1 MMAVE
6 RVARGRKAADV
17 PADYAVVFAELK
29 ETVRSARLRAHR
41 SVNTELLGLYWTIGQ
56 TLVERR
62 QQDGWGAKVV
72 DRLAGDL
79 RAEFPDMTGLSSRS
93 LVYMQT
99 MAKTWPVAFT
109 QQAAAQ
115 LPWGH
120 IMVLLD
126 RLDDTETRDWY
137 ADRAVANGWS
147 RAVLLN
153 QIKSK
158 LHVRIGAAPTNFVEV
173 LGDSDLDL
181 QLVKDPYNFEFLGL
195 TERVDERI
203 LEQRL
208 MDRIQEFL
216 LELGEGWSLY
226 ARQRRFTVGSKDFI
240 ADLIFFNVEHRRFV
254 VCELKVDEFD
264 PAYLGQLQF
273 YVEWAERHLR
283 KPDHQPTVGILL
295 VASKDEVVVRYA
307 LAASTSPLAV
317 ATYTFDALPVATK
330 RELKSTKQLS
340 SAVQRTHEADG

>member
-1 MMAVE
+1 MAVE
-6 RVARGRKAADV
+6 RATRGRKVAVV
-17 PADYAVVFAELK
+17 PADYATVLAELK
-29 ETVRSARLRAHR
+29 DAVRSARLRAHR
-41 SVNTELLGLYWTIGQ
+41 AVNNELLGLYWTIGR

-62 QQDGWGAKVV
+62 KDEGWGTSLVAK
-72 DRLAGDL
+72 LATDL
-79 RAEFPDMTGLSSRS
+79 RAEFPDMTGLSPRS
-93 LVYMQT
+93 LAYMRSFAVAWPDQVLQQPA
-99 MAKTWPVAFT
+99 AK
-109 QQAAAQ
+109 

-126 RLDDTETRDWY
+126 RLDDTDQRDWY

-158 LHVRIGAAPTNFVEV
+158 FHARIGAAPTNFIEV
-173 LGDSDLDL
+173 LGDTDLDA

-283 KPDHQPTVGILL
+283 KADHQPTVGILL

-317 ATYTFDALPVATK
+317 ATYTFDALPAEAR
-330 RELKSTKQLS
+330 RELKSTTGLS
-340 SAVQRTHEADG
+340 GAVTDA